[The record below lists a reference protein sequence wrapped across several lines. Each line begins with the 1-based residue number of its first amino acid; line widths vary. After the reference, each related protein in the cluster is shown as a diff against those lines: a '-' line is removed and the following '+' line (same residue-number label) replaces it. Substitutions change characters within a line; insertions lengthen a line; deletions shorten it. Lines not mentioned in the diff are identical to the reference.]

1 MTDFFSD
8 KLEQFLIPKL
18 QSVEVQTGLIPQ
30 ILENFENGLLDIAVA
45 PDISDRPGRIR
56 HLILEESYFVLCN
69 KKFSEEL
76 RSFEK
81 DAFRGV
87 ELPFISY
94 RSNSAD
100 RRKAQSFLRRI
111 GLNSTVSYELENTR
125 SVIRAVENGLGWTI
139 LPPLNIL
146 LGDDTCLLS
155 VRKIDDPS
163 LKKRLFIATDRPML
177 NPIIEE
183 LEGLFFETFD
193 FLCGHDSS
201 EVFNTL
207 KTGMNLPEH
216 IS

>member
-1 MTDFFSD
+1 M
-8 KLEQFLIPKL
+8 IPKL

>member
-1 MTDFFSD
+1 
-8 KLEQFLIPKL
+8 
-18 QSVEVQTGLIPQ
+18 
-30 ILENFENGLLDIAVA
+30 
-45 PDISDRPGRIR
+45 DRPGRIR

-139 LPPLNIL
+139 LPPLNVL

>member
-1 MTDFFSD
+1 M
-8 KLEQFLIPKL
+8 IPKL
-18 QSVEVQTGLIPQ
+18 QSLEVQTGLIPQ
-30 ILENFENGLLDIAVA
+30 ILEDFENGLLDIAIA

-76 RSFEK
+76 RSFERG
-81 DAFRGV
+81 AFRRVG
-87 ELPFISY
+87 LPFISY

-146 LGDDTCLLS
+146 LGDDTSLLS
-155 VRKIDDPS
+155 VRKIEDPG
-163 LKKRLFIATDRPML
+163 LKKRLFIATDRPVLKPMV
-177 NPIIEE
+177 EE
-183 LEGLFFETFD
+183 LEGLFFKTFD
-193 FLCGHDSS
+193 FLCGHDNSD
-201 EVFNTL
+201 VFRTL
-207 KTGMNLPEH
+207 KTGMKVPEH